1 MPSESQEPRGQPYLA
16 AYLTE
21 HLRPKLEHMGFV
33 CQVLV
38 NPAPGGP
45 LLLAERIE
53 DPDLPTVLIY
63 GHGDVV
69 RGLEHGWQRGPSP
82 WQLTERDGRIYGRG
96 VADNKGQ
103 HAINLA
109 ALAIVLAERGR
120 LGFNAKVLIE
130 TSEETGS
137 PGLREICESHQA
149 ELAADLLLA
158 SDGPRLAPDRPTIF
172 LGSRGALNFDWWPTC
187 ANSGHHSGNWGG
199 LLANP
204 AIILAHAHRDDR
216 LAGRRDPLP
225 ELKPQAIPQAVR
237 KALAEVTLGHRRG
250 RARDRRRVG
259 RAGPVAAEKVF
270 AWNSFEVLA
279 WLAGEPHSPVNAVP
293 PRASAHCQIRYTVDT
308 DPAEFLP
315 AIRRALRAAGL
326 AQVEVRPADVALFGA
341 TRTDPEHS
349 WVAFARRSIERTTGR
364 PPALLP
370 NLGGSLPNDCFAEV
384 LGMPTVWVPHS
395 YRGCQQH
402 AANEH
407 ALPAILRE
415 GLLIMTGPVLGPRR
429 QRPPERPLTSQQ
441 GLRAPPAPRRRA
453 RGGRAAA
460 ATAPPPSTASP
471 SSRRAPSPP
480 ARRSAS
486 ARRDRPG

>member
-1 MPSESQEPRGQPYLA
+1 MRRSAALEHAARHYDDGSFIADLARLVAVPTESQEPRGQPYLA
-16 AYLTE
+16 DYLTE

-69 RGLEHGWQRGPSP
+69 RGLEHGWHEGLSP
-82 WQLTERDGRIYGRG
+82 WQLSERDGRIYGRG

-137 PGLREICESHQA
+137 PGLREICENHQA

-172 LGSRGALNFDWWPTC
+172 LGSRGALNFDLV
-187 ANSGHHSGNWGG
+187 ADLRDSGHHSGNWGG

-204 AIILAHAHRDDR
+204 AIILAHAIATIVSPDGAIRI
-216 LAGRRDPLP
+216 P

-237 KALAEVTLGHRRG
+237 KALAEVTLGTAEG
-250 RARDRRRVG
+250 EPAIDPEWG
-259 RAGPVAAEKVF
+259 EPGLSPAEKVF

-293 PRASAHCQIRYTVDT
+293 PRATAHCQIRYTVDT

-370 NLGGSLPNDCFAEV
+370 NLGGSLPNECFAEV

-415 GLLIMTGPVLGPRR
+415 GLLIMTGLFWDLGDSV
-429 QRPPERPLTSQQ
+429 RPN
-441 GLRAPPAPRRRA
+441 
-453 RGGRAAA
+453 GR
-460 ATAPPPSTASP
+460 
-471 SSRRAPSPP
+471 
-480 ARRSAS
+480 
-486 ARRDRPG
+486 